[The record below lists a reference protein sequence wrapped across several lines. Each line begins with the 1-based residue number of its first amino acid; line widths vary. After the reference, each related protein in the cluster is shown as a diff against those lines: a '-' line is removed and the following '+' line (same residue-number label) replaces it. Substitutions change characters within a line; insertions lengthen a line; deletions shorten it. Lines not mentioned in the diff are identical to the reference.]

1 MKASHLVAVVIFL
14 CLVLLVFQQVRRMT
28 DGGLATALSSDLMA
42 YVEANDFH
50 LPMNWAEFQKWYEA
64 NHKKSRWRSSE
75 LDMLFDLK
83 WGADISGLTNGVK
96 MLTVR
101 DQNKNT

>member
-1 MKASHLVAVVIFL
+1 
-14 CLVLLVFQQVRRMT
+14 
-28 DGGLATALSSDLMA
+28 MA

-83 WGADISGLTNGVK
+83 WGGTDVGLTNGVK

-101 DQNKNT
+101 DQDPMPRKRHERNNQSARFGAFSFTTEI